1 MKSLQEVVRRV
12 GKLVEPSQAEK
23 ERLNSLAADLLTRT
37 NTQARKYAA
46 IHDVILG
53 GSYAKGTWLPG
64 DVDIDIF
71 IRIAPETSESI
82 FERLGLSVG
91 ARATSGYP
99 RGKKYAQH
107 PYTEATVDGVKVNI
121 VPCYDVEP
129 PNWKSAADRSPYHLR
144 LVERLPDRQKFQI
157 RLLKKFMKGVG
168 VYGAE
173 IEFQGFSGYAAEV
186 LVMAHDDFEGVLRF
200 FAEFKPRGP
209 EEFFH
214 LLDPVDEGRDL
225 ARAISL
231 EKLGRMVLASRAFL
245 RNPSQGYFSGLKRVR
260 RPSVEGDIIGI
271 VFGHGK
277 LSEDTLWGEL
287 KKTLRHLESHVEA
300 KGFRIARSIAVSN
313 GSDSAAFLFLPEFS
327 VLPRI
332 ERRVGP
338 SIDRKAE
345 AEQFIALNRR
355 RAKLIWVGDD
365 ARVKLLQ
372 DRSHTQ
378 LLELLEDTIKG
389 GVKRVGASREMA
401 VGIAKNGRVV
411 TGPRL
416 SKLLPTNQWLR
427 KGMEEIASD
436 TIGTGSS

>member
-1 MKSLQEVVRRV
+1 MKSLQGVVATVR
-12 GKLVEPSQAEK
+12 KLVEPSRAEK
-23 ERLNSLAADLLTRT
+23 ERLKTLAAGLLSKTRK
-37 NTQARKYAA
+37 QASRHAA

-71 IRIAPETSESI
+71 IRMAPETTERA

-107 PYTEATVDGVKVNI
+107 PYTEATVNGVKVNL
-121 VPCYDVEP
+121 VPCYDVTP

-144 LVERLPDRQKFQI
+144 LVEGLPERQKFQI
-157 RLLKKFMKGVG
+157 RLLKKFMKSVG

-200 FAEFKPRGP
+200 FAEFKPQSP

-214 LLDPVDEGRDL
+214 LPDPVDEGRDL

-245 RNPSQGYFSGLKRVR
+245 RNPSQSYFSGPKKTGKQ
-260 RPSVEGDIIGI
+260 SVQEEVISVI
-271 VFGHGK
+271 FTHGK

-287 KKTLRHLESHVEA
+287 KRTLRHLESHIEA
-300 KGFRIARSIAVSN
+300 KGFKIARAIAVSN
-313 GSDSAAFLFLPEFS
+313 GTDSSAFLFIPEFS
-327 VLPRI
+327 TLPGI
-332 ERRVGP
+332 EQRVGP
-338 SIDRKAE
+338 SVDRKAE
-345 AEQFIALNRR
+345 TEQFISLNRR

-372 DRSHTQ
+372 DRSQTELTD
-378 LLELLEDTIKG
+378 LLDDTIKG
-389 GVKRVGASREMA
+389 GLRRVGASREIA
-401 VGIAKNGRVV
+401 AGIARNGRVV
-411 TGPRL
+411 TGARL
-416 SKLLPTNQWLR
+416 HRLESANQWLR

-436 TIGTGSS
+436 TIGTGPR